1 MDSAQ
6 NGKTRASRRT
16 IGGEKPE
23 KSLSGKLLLLTILFV
38 MIAEVLIFVPSVAN
52 TRMRWLE
59 DRLRTAAAASLVVE
73 GWEDMELPRPIQNDA
88 LMATGT
94 KSIALKT
101 DGMSRLIASSDMPHT
116 VDQQYDL
123 TSVSP
128 LVAIHD
134 AFVTMFSG
142 GDRIIRVYGP
152 VEGDEMMIDVVMEE
166 GPLYRAMLIYGR
178 NVLFL
183 SLLISFI
190 TAGLVFVAINTIMI
204 RPIRRMTASMQA
216 FSEEPNNPDRIIE
229 PRDNG
234 DELGIAERHLEAMQR
249 ELQTTL
255 KEQQHLADLG
265 LAVSKIN
272 HDMRNIL
279 ASAQLMSDRLA
290 MVDDPVVK
298 RFAPKLIRTM
308 DRAAAYTREVLAY
321 GRAQEAEPTRR
332 RVQFEALVAD
342 VRDMLIIDPEVNPQA
357 TDAADDVPI
366 DFVIDVPAGLELEA
380 DSEQLFR
387 VVHNLCRNAIQA
399 LHAGDIDD
407 PAIIRRVTVSARLAK
422 GVATIEIDDT
432 GPGMPPKARENLF
445 TAFHGSARAGGTGL
459 GLAIAHELV
468 RAHGGTIELVDK
480 PGSGTLF
487 RITLP
492 CQPAEIQPAATQP
505 AQTQPAK
512 PAASVEPIRLKQPG
526 E

>member
-1 MDSAQ
+1 
-6 NGKTRASRRT
+6 
-16 IGGEKPE
+16 
-23 KSLSGKLLLLTILFV
+23 
-38 MIAEVLIFVPSVAN
+38 
-52 TRMRWLE
+52 
-59 DRLRTAAAASLVVE
+59 
-73 GWEDMELPRPIQNDA
+73 
-88 LMATGT
+88 
-94 KSIALKT
+94 
-101 DGMSRLIASSDMPHT
+101 
-116 VDQQYDL
+116 
-123 TSVSP
+123 
-128 LVAIHD
+128 
-134 AFVTMFSG
+134 
-142 GDRIIRVYGP
+142 
-152 VEGDEMMIDVVMEE
+152 MMIDVVMEE
-166 GPLYRAMLIYGR
+166 GPLYRAMLVYGR
-178 NVLFL
+178 NVFFL

-216 FSEEPNNPDRIIE
+216 FSDEPNNPERIIE

-249 ELQTTL
+249 ELQNTL

-321 GRAQEAEPTRR
+321 GRAQEAEPLRR
-332 RVQFEALVAD
+332 RVQFDVLVAD
-342 VRDMLIIDPEVNPQA
+342 VRDMLIVDPEVNPL
-357 TDAADDVPI
+357 AADTGDQAPVE
-366 DFVIDVPAGLELEA
+366 FVIDVPAGLELEA

-387 VVHNLCRNAIQA
+387 VIHNLCRNAIQA
-399 LHAGDIDD
+399 LNAEDDDD
-407 PAIIRRVTVSARLAK
+407 PVIIRRVTVSARVADK
-422 GVATIEIDDT
+422 VATIEIDDT

-468 RAHGGTIELVDK
+468 RAHGGSIELVDK
-480 PGSGTLF
+480 QGSGTLF

-492 CQPAEIQPAATQP
+492 CQPAQVHPVKLTAADERI
-505 AQTQPAK
+505 
-512 PAASVEPIRLKQPG
+512 SIKQVG